1 MKKMILAMVVA
12 LVAGLSQA
20 ASLSW
25 TISNVKSSSDS
36 TVAGSGYVAYLFFTE
51 VSASLAE
58 TYAVT
63 TVDAVK
69 TAIADGTT
77 SFSTSTTPKA
87 YATGTS
93 SSAGGISGATGL
105 DGFGAG
111 DSVKG
116 FAVIFDADSKN
127 YIVTGEKTAS
137 WTSSTGAKSL
147 AFGSQA
153 NNTTFS
159 PVTPVPEPCSVA
171 LGLLGVAALGL
182 KRKIA

>member
-1 MKKMILAMVVA
+1 MILALAVA

-20 ASLSW
+20 ASLNW
-25 TISNVKSSSDS
+25 TITNVKSSSDS
-36 TVAGSGYVAYLFFTE
+36 TAAGENYVAYLFFTS
-51 VSASLAE
+51 VSDSLAG
-58 TYAVT
+58 TYTVT

-69 TAIADGTT
+69 AAIADGTT
-77 SFSTSTTPKA
+77 AFSTTTTPKA
-87 YATGTS
+87 YATGTTS
-93 SSAGGISGATGL
+93 SSGGITGATGL

-111 DSVKG
+111 DSVTG
-116 FAVIFDADSKN
+116 FAVVFDADGKN
-127 YIVTGEKTAS
+127 YIVTGEKTAT
-137 WTSSTGAKSL
+137 WTSSTAAKSV

-171 LGLLGVAALGL
+171 LVLLGVAALGL